1 MTEDPLVGQ
10 QLANFRIER
19 LIKRGGM
26 ARVYYGQDVKLDRP
40 VAIKVIDLQFQD
52 DPSYAERFVR
62 EARAVAAWRHE
73 NIVQIYY
80 ADDQDGLYYFCMEYV
95 DGVDLGELLA
105 QYREAGERMPPEDV
119 LRIGRAIAR
128 ALDYAH
134 QNGVIHR
141 DIKPSNVMVAKDD
154 RVVLTDFGLAL
165 DVHRGTE
172 GHVFGST
179 HYIAP
184 EQAKRSADAVPQSD
198 LYSLGVILYQ
208 MLTGVVPFDDPS
220 PTTVA
225 LQHCTD
231 PPPRPRIVN
240 PGLSQETEAVLLKAL
255 SKQPEERY
263 PSGAALMDALEQ
275 SLQAPRAE
283 TSLRIDTS
291 LLGLQLDEYRLEALL
306 GHGGMARVYCGID
319 VNLERRVAIKVIDTP
334 FRSDADYIER
344 FRREAQAIAKLEH
357 PHIVHLYRYG
367 DAEGLLYMAMQ
378 YIDGVDLSTILF
390 DYQQDGEFVKL
401 EEASRLVREVCQALD
416 YAHAQGVIHRDVKP
430 SNIMLDKQ
438 GNAILTDF
446 GLALLT
452 EYGTQGQ
459 IFGSPHY
466 IAPEQAI
473 SSANVVPQSDLYAL
487 GVILYQ
493 MFTGELPFDAEDPL
507 DVALKHMSEEPI
519 PPRDLRPE
527 ISPDLEAVILKAL
540 AKSPEARYRN
550 GADLADALDRALGT
564 VPVSPAQAA
573 PGLPAPA
580 VDQAEIGETKAKEPP
595 GPPAVPEY
603 ETTRPGRQEL
613 PPVPAAVA
621 LEAEAGMPEW
631 GAEPPGPPAMDEPG
645 RVLDISVAE
654 PPSTTTGRTDAL
666 RARKALILYVGV
678 FIVVCALS
686 GLLAVGGYLLLG
698 GKVPA
703 WLGGVR
709 TTRTPTSAVVTK
721 ATAATTAASTAVTK
735 GTATTT
741 AASTVTVTPKASSAV
756 TLTATSAPS
765 PTSTPTATRPPDPTR
780 TPTASATAT
789 ATHTPTVP
797 PTPTPT
803 ETPTPPVPISYE
815 LFIAARGDDSLF
827 VVNQGETDIS
837 LGALRLTSKKGG
849 VDGTEWEHPVLRPGQ
864 CVAVWKDN
872 ADAKAPD
879 KLECENVG
887 LRLERSGDERFWKEK
902 FDVYYEG
909 DKVGNCGKTPKRCM
923 VDFTV
928 GG

>member
-1 MTEDPLVGQ
+1 
-10 QLANFRIER
+10 
-19 LIKRGGM
+19 
-26 ARVYYGQDVKLDRP
+26 
-40 VAIKVIDLQFQD
+40 
-52 DPSYAERFVR
+52 
-62 EARAVAAWRHE
+62 
-73 NIVQIYY
+73 
-80 ADDQDGLYYFCMEYV
+80 
-95 DGVDLGELLA
+95 
-105 QYREAGERMPPEDV
+105 
-119 LRIGRAIAR
+119 
-128 ALDYAH
+128 
-134 QNGVIHR
+134 
-141 DIKPSNVMVAKDD
+141 
-154 RVVLTDFGLAL
+154 
-165 DVHRGTE
+165 
-172 GHVFGST
+172 
-179 HYIAP
+179 
-184 EQAKRSADAVPQSD
+184 
-198 LYSLGVILYQ
+198 
-208 MLTGVVPFDDPS
+208 
-220 PTTVA
+220 
-225 LQHCTD
+225 
-231 PPPRPRIVN
+231 
-240 PGLSQETEAVLLKAL
+240 
-255 SKQPEERY
+255 
-263 PSGAALMDALEQ
+263 MDALEQ

-283 TSLRIDTS
+283 TPLRLDTS

-390 DYQQDGEFVKL
+390 DYQQDRVFVEPK
-401 EEASRLVREVCQALD
+401 EASRLVREVCQALD
-416 YAHAQGVIHRDVKP
+416 YAHAQGVIHRDIKP

-452 EYGTQGQ
+452 DYGTQGQ

-527 ISPDLEAVILKAL
+527 ISPDLEAVILKVL
-540 AKSPEARYRN
+540 AKSPEARYQS
-550 GADLADALDRALGT
+550 GAKLADALDRALGT

-580 VDQAEIGETKAKEPP
+580 VDRAEIDETKAKEPP
-595 GPPAVPEY
+595 GPPAVPGS

-613 PPVPAAVA
+613 PPVPAAVV

-631 GAEPPGPPAMDEPG
+631 GAEPPGPPVMDERG
-645 RVLDISVAE
+645 RVPGIAEAE
-654 PPSTTTGRTDAL
+654 PPSTGTDRTNAF
-666 RARKALILYVGV
+666 RARKGLILYVGV
-678 FIVVCALS
+678 FIVVCVLS
-686 GLLAVGGYLLLG
+686 SLLAVGGYFVLG

-709 TTRTPTSAVVTK
+709 ATQTPTSAAVTK
-721 ATAATTAASTAVTK
+721 ATATTTVASTAVTK
-735 GTATTT
+735 GTEMTT
-741 AASTVTVTPKASSAV
+741 AASTATVTPKASSAV
-756 TLTATSAPS
+756 ALTATSA
-765 PTSTPTATRPPDPTR
+765 PTATRPPDPTH
-780 TPTASATAT
+780 TPTASAIAT

-797 PTPTPT
+797 PTATPT
-803 ETPTPPVPISYE
+803 ETPTPTPPAPISYE
-815 LFIAARGDDSLF
+815 LYIVARGDDSLF

-849 VDGTEWEHPVLRPGQ
+849 VDGTEWEHPMLRPGQ

-872 ADAKAPD
+872 EDAKAPD

-909 DKVGNCGKTPKRCM
+909 DKVGNCGKTPKRCV
-923 VDFTV
+923 VDFTI